1 MFPVLVDLCLS
12 GVGKGLFR
20 SVAHFSM
27 GLWALVGPW
36 MLSVVELF
44 LLVSPA

>member
-1 MFPVLVDLCLS
+1 MFLVLVALCLS

-20 SVAHFSM
+20 SDAHFSM
-27 GLWALVGPW
+27 GLWAFVGPR

-44 LLVSPA
+44 LLVSAA